1 VATSTQKIGST
12 HKNVGKSDFL
22 GPVRMGWAGFEWCA
36 AAAGLIHLPR
46 APGDEMI

>member
-22 GPVRMGWAGFEWCA
+22 GPVRMGWLRVARCGCGANPLA
-36 AAAGLIHLPR
+36 AR
-46 APGDEMI
+46 PGG